1 MTFQKKQYQKLD
13 NVFELDQREEP
24 KIKKKVILKNGVKKS
39 NQIYSTTLNLVIIK
53 IAIII
58 NIIIYLLRQKAII

>member
-24 KIKKKVILKNGVKKS
+24 KIKKKS
-39 NQIYSTTLNLVIIK
+39 NT
-53 IAIII
+53 
-58 NIIIYLLRQKAII
+58 